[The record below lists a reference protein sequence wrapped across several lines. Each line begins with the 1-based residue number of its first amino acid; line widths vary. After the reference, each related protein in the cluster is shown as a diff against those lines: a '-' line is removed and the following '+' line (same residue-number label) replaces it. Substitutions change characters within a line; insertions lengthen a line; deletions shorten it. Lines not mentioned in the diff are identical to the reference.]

1 MMGSRPNSGAADV
14 AKGNIGTAQTP
25 KGSKAAN
32 GIPRHAAARAAE
44 RSPASADRRSP
55 KTASRLTTPLAEKQG
70 SAAKQSHESHELQA
84 QLAAIMD
91 DLKMAKEQLAEKET
105 EKRKALAELEDA
117 RRIADEA
124 KEKHRDALAAQKRA
138 EEASETE
145 MFRAVELEQKSIDS
159 MQRKQELQ
167 RKLETMRS
175 QHAADAAALRSMGEQ
190 LEKARYEL
198 ADAVDAKN
206 LALSQ
211 TDDAIRASEV
221 SAGEVERLN
230 AEINQLKDLFD
241 SELESRV
248 KEHAEKTS
256 KLEAEASVLRIKLN
270 KAKVAEEK
278 VAELEGVVEALRADV
293 ANAVKV
299 RREADELVG
308 EWKKKAEILEIKLE
322 VANQSS
328 ILKAESLNSVMKEL
342 DDVNALLQEKESALA
357 VLQDKVESLEHEV
370 VRQNEDINLSGQRLD
385 VTQREA
391 SELRTEIEE
400 LRSKLHAMEEEKMD
414 AINNGSLA
422 CSQIETICEE
432 KDRLAK
438 ELESSRDESEK
449 VRKAMEDLASTL
461 QEMSADARESRERYL
476 NKQEE
481 IERTRAQVDELNMN
495 LMNTREN
502 YEVMLD
508 EANYERVCLKNKLE
522 QMEAEARTTSEQWQ
536 SKELSF
542 VSSIRKSED
551 EIMSMRIQLDK
562 SALTAKDR
570 ENRNAELEEKL
581 KELEAYAATANRGSK
596 ESKTYKENEQTAQ
609 QENGGLQAL
618 HAKESSGPEKIKEL
632 YSLIGNAKHIALNGT
647 GPKGENDKGYTEK
660 DGSVMVASKMRENS
674 RIADYNLYKEKDDG
688 ELRVDLDT
696 NRDTTADG
704 SRVSIEKTNSNTKL
718 VVKQHQQK
726 KALMK
731 KFGGLLKKKSQH

>member
-44 RSPASADRRSP
+44 RSPASGEKPPSADRRSP
-55 KTASRLTTPLAEKQG
+55 KTVSRLSTPPAEKQA
-70 SAAKQSHESHELQA
+70 SAAKLSHESHELQA
-84 QLAAIMD
+84 QLAAIKD

-117 RRIADEA
+117 MMIADEA
-124 KEKHRDALAAQKRA
+124 NKKHRDALAAQKRA

-175 QHAADAAALRSMGEQ
+175 QHEADAAALRSMVQ
-190 LEKARYEL
+190 QL
-198 ADAVDAKN
+198 ADAIDAKN

-211 TDDAIRASEV
+211 ADDAIRASEV

-248 KEHAEKTS
+248 KEHAEKTR
-256 KLEAEASVLRIKLN
+256 KLEAEASVLRIKLK

-278 VAELEGVVEALRADV
+278 VAELEGVVEGLRADV
-293 ANAVKV
+293 ASAVKA
-299 RREADELVG
+299 RRDADELIS

-328 ILKAESLNSVMKEL
+328 MLKAESLNSVTKEL
-342 DDVNALLQEKESALA
+342 DDANALLQEKESALD

-370 VRQNEDINLSGQRLD
+370 VRQNEDINASGQRLD
-385 VTQREA
+385 VAQREA
-391 SELRTEIEE
+391 FELRTEIEE
-400 LRSKLHAMEEEKMD
+400 LRSKLHAMEEEKTD
-414 AINNGSLA
+414 AINNGSFA

-438 ELESSRDESEK
+438 ELESSRDECEK
-449 VRKAMEDLASTL
+449 VRKAMEDLASAL
-461 QEMSADARESRERYL
+461 QEMSGEARESRERYL

-481 IERTRAQVDELNMN
+481 IERTRAQIDELNMN

-551 EIMSMRIQLDK
+551 ETMSMRIQLDK
-562 SALTAKDR
+562 AAATAKDW
-570 ENRNAELEEKL
+570 ENRSAELEEKV
-581 KELEAYAATANRGSK
+581 KELEAYLAAANRGSK
-596 ESKTYKENEQTAQ
+596 EAKTYKENEQTVQ
-609 QENGGLQAL
+609 QENDCLQAL
-618 HAKESSGPEKIKEL
+618 HAKESSGSEKTKEL

-647 GPKGENDKGYTEK
+647 GPKGENDKGNTEK
-660 DGSVMVASKMRENS
+660 DGSVMVASKMWENS

-696 NRDTTADG
+696 SRDTTADG
-704 SRVSIEKTNSNTKL
+704 SRMSIEKTNSNTKL
-718 VVKQHQQK
+718 VIKQHQQK